1 MRKTLTVNRSEVN
14 KKNHLVC
21 VCWLQANEK
30 DVQEFS
36 FDFQYT
42 FFQWWHRFK
51 PFRFKYVHS
60 ADVYITH
67 SAAFYANEWDTV
79 TKTETETETKINLSE

>member
-51 PFRFKYVHS
+51 PFQ
-60 ADVYITH
+60 I
-67 SAAFYANEWDTV
+67 
-79 TKTETETETKINLSE
+79 